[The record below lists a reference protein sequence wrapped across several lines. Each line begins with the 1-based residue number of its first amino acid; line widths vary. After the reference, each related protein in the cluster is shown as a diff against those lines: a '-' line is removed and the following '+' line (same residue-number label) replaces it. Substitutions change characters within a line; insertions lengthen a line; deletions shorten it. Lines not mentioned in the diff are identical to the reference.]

1 MISRSLRGVFLAS
14 ALLALTGCAA
24 FDTRPAVCRLQRGDG
39 IGGTGIQSD
48 VLLRLVAADRGMG
61 GTGIS
66 DHRGMGGTGVVAQN
80 GNRGMGG
87 TGIIGVVTGFGSIC
101 VNGYEIEM
109 ADSTA
114 VTVENLPAAAA
125 DIKLGQVVEIEAFK
139 PDGKLPAKN
148 LTAAS
153 VNVRMAVAGPVSSVG
168 PDGTTAVIA
177 GQTVR
182 KSALSRA
189 AQFNVGQWVAVS
201 GLRRGDDV
209 VIATSIETLPQAG
222 REVLVAGPVRMDLDG
237 RRRIGGLMVAA
248 SQLTA
253 GQTAVVRGSGQG
265 ATFVASAVRTELP
278 PDFTTRVATLSV
290 EGFATAMDA
299 GQIRIGSI
307 TAGVTQKVLA
317 GALRTDLGAQVVQLE
332 GRLNPIG
339 VLAPDRV
346 IVSVRP
352 LDGVQITRPERLELL
367 PGTGGSIITILPGRP
382 VTPERPDMVPGVIG
396 SATKP

>member
-1 MISRSLRGVFLAS
+1 MIFRRFREVALAS
-14 ALLALTGCAA
+14 ALLALAGCAA
-24 FDTRPAVCRLQRGDG
+24 IDGRPAVCRVVRASGDG
-39 IGGTGIQSD
+39 IGGTGVESD

-66 DHRGMGGTGVVAQN
+66 GDTRGMGGTGVMAQN
-80 GNRGMGG
+80 GGRGMGG

-109 ADSTA
+109 AESTT
-114 VTVENLPAAAA
+114 VTVENLPAAVG

-139 PDGKLPAKN
+139 PDGKL
-148 LTAAS
+148 TAAS
-153 VNVRMAVAGPVSSVG
+153 VNVRMAVAGPVSSIG

-189 AQFNVGQWVAVS
+189 SQFNVGQWVAVS

-209 VIATSIETLPQAG
+209 VVATSIEALARPG
-222 REVLVAGPVRMDLDG
+222 REVLVAGPVRMDTDG
-237 RRRIGGLMVAA
+237 RQRIGALMVAD
-248 SQLTA
+248 SKLLN
-253 GQTAVVRGSGQG
+253 GQTAVVRGETQG

-290 EGFATAMDA
+290 EGFATALDA
-299 GQIRIGSI
+299 SQIRIGSI
-307 TAGVTQKVLA
+307 TAGITKDSLA

-332 GRLNPIG
+332 GRVNPIG
-339 VLAPDRV
+339 VLSPDRV
-346 IVSVRP
+346 IVSIRP
-352 LDGVQITRPERLELL
+352 MDGVQITRPERLELL
-367 PGTGGSIITILPGRP
+367 PGTGGSVITILPGRP
-382 VTPERPDMVPGVIG
+382 TTPERPDMVPGVIG